1 MFKNKKIKCHDLV
14 VGEHIIKSISKL
26 IGTLLDLQLLPV
38 DLIFNVVNPLVQLGD
53 VHLSILKPG
62 LSGLVLALQVVYL
75 FNKLLLPLQGLF
87 SRLFK
92 LLHVVSNC
100 LKLFLNALQILLSKL
115 SPLNSPLELSF
126 LDSELPAQLIQL
138 LLIVRGHL
146 DSGPQVLVQLL
157 DGDLVVQADILN
169 NLDGLHDIVS
179 SLGGQS
185 ELLIRLL
192 QGLIGLG

>member
-1 MFKNKKIKCHDLV
+1 MFKNKTIKCHDLV

-26 IGTLLDLQLLPV
+26 IRTLLDLQLLPV
-38 DLIFNVVNPLVQLGD
+38 DLILDVVNPLVQLGD

-62 LSGLVLALQVVYL
+62 LSGLVLALKVVYL
-75 FNKLLLPLQGLF
+75 FNELLLPLQGLF

-138 LLIVRGHL
+138 LL
-146 DSGPQVLVQLL
+146 
-157 DGDLVVQADILN
+157 VVQADILN

-179 SLGGQS
+179 SLGGPM
-185 ELLIRLL
+185 
-192 QGLIGLG
+192 